1 MRRIKRQFSAPSAT
15 DTRLK
20 PRRNGLICCAV
31 SLSISP
37 LPALSPDRLR
47 DAIRRSLPLGLAI
60 SVHLAMLAVL
70 IRTPPAELLRITGVS
85 EVLDVRFY
93 TVSAPDAE
101 SDARLVEP
109 PLADV
114 ETDPAA
120 AEPAPV
126 NEIAAAEPVTSEDP
140 GEETGADSPVDEVP
154 SPDETGPG
162 LASDS
167 TVTTDVPATGA
178 GARAPGAGQTV
189 SPAAASANGPVATT
203 QINPSPPRAAA
214 RRPSF
219 ADILARAETR
229 LDPADF
235 QVALSLD
242 GVAGTVRESFCLSSS
257 QANLEAGECPDG
269 PNPRSA
275 ELARFG
281 LQALGEASPEFIE
294 DMDRMAFQLRQ
305 LGANPSQ
312 VERIMLA
319 LSEAR
324 REAIATPGV
333 TRAMQRD
340 AETRTDNLGN
350 RLPDPD

>member
-1 MRRIKRQFSAPSAT
+1 M
-15 DTRLK
+15 
-20 PRRNGLICCAV
+20 
-31 SLSISP
+31 SLSASP

-60 SVHLAMLAVL
+60 SVHLAMLALL
-70 IRTPPAELLRITGVS
+70 IRTPPAELFRITNVIEG
-85 EVLDVRFY
+85 LDVRFY

-109 PLADV
+109 PLADI

-120 AEPAPV
+120 DEPAPV
-126 NEIAAAEPVTSEDP
+126 NEIAATEPVTSEDP
-140 GEETGADSPVDEVP
+140 GANAPVDEAL
-154 SPDETGPG
+154 SPDEPAPGP
-162 LASDS
+162 AAD
-167 TVTTDVPATGA
+167 TTDPAVTADAPATGA
-178 GARAPGAGQTV
+178 RSRVSGADQTV
-189 SPAAASANGPVATT
+189 SPAPASANGPVATT

-214 RRPSF
+214 RLPSF

-229 LDPADF
+229 LNPADF
-235 QVALSLD
+235 QIALSLN

-340 AETRTDNLGN
+340 QDARTDNLGTPVSDPYA
-350 RLPDPD
+350 PD

>member
-1 MRRIKRQFSAPSAT
+1 MSVFA
-15 DTRLK
+15 
-20 PRRNGLICCAV
+20 
-31 SLSISP
+31 SP

-60 SVHLAMLAVL
+60 LLHMAMLALL
-70 IRTPPAELLRITGVS
+70 IRTPPAELLRITGVTDA
-85 EVLDVRFY
+85 LDVRFY
-93 TVSAPDAE
+93 TVSATDAE

-109 PLADV
+109 PLADI
-114 ETDPAA
+114 ETEPMS

-126 NEIAAAEPVTSEDP
+126 TETDTAPPEPVAEVEDAENPDDGASSEDEIAVDLIPDTPAPISNGALISQSSPRPAGAPFATSGP
-140 GEETGADSPVDEVP
+140 QSGAD
-154 SPDETGPG
+154 
-162 LASDS
+162 A
-167 TVTTDVPATGA
+167 
-178 GARAPGAGQTV
+178 
-189 SPAAASANGPVATT
+189 VATT
-203 QINPSPPRAAA
+203 QVNPSAA
-214 RRPSF
+214 RTHSRPPSF

-235 QVALSLD
+235 QVVLSLD
-242 GVAGTVRESFCLSSS
+242 GVVGTVRESLCLSSS
-257 QANLEAGECPDG
+257 QANLEAGACPDG

-333 TRAMQRD
+333 RRAMQRD
-340 AETRTDNLGN
+340 AENRTDNLGN

>member
-1 MRRIKRQFSAPSAT
+1 MSVSA
-15 DTRLK
+15 
-20 PRRNGLICCAV
+20 
-31 SLSISP
+31 SP

-60 SVHLAMLAVL
+60 LLHMAMLALL
-70 IRTPPAELLRITGVS
+70 IRTPPAELLRISAVS
-85 EVLDVRFY
+85 DVLDVRFY
-93 TVSAPDAE
+93 TVSATDAE
-101 SDARLVEP
+101 SDARLIEP
-109 PLADV
+109 PLAEV
-114 ETDPAA
+114 EAEPAS

-126 NEIAAAEPVTSEDP
+126 NETETAAPDTVADEDTP
-140 GEETGADSPVDEVP
+140 ADSPENDMPPVDDTAIGLP
-154 SPDETGPG
+154 PDAALPQ
-162 LASDS
+162 DS
-167 TVTTDVPATGA
+167 PATQNSSRGS
-178 GARAPGAGQTV
+178 GRGQLSSSAP
-189 SPAAASANGPVATT
+189 PPANGPVATT
-203 QINPSPPRAAA
+203 QINPAPPRAAA

-235 QVALSLD
+235 QVALSLN
-242 GVAGTVRESFCLSSS
+242 GVVGTVRESFCLSSS
-257 QANLEAGECPDG
+257 QANLEAGACPDG

-324 REAIATPGV
+324 REAIAAPGV

-340 AETRTDNLGN
+340 AESRTDNLGN
-350 RLPDPD
+350 PISDPD

>member
-1 MRRIKRQFSAPSAT
+1 
-15 DTRLK
+15 
-20 PRRNGLICCAV
+20 V
-31 SLSISP
+31 SLSASP

-60 SVHLAMLAVL
+60 LLHMAMLALL
-70 IRTPPAELLRITGVS
+70 IRTPPAELLRITAVS
-85 EVLDVRFY
+85 DVLDVRFY
-93 TVSAPDAE
+93 TVSATDAE
-101 SDARLVEP
+101 SDARLIEP
-109 PLADV
+109 PLAEV
-114 ETDPAA
+114 EADPAD
-120 AEPAPV
+120 AEPSPV
-126 NEIAAAEPVTSEDP
+126 NETETAAPDPVADEDTP
-140 GEETGADSPVDEVP
+140 ADSPEDDTP
-154 SPDETGPG
+154 PIDDTAIS
-162 LASDS
+162 L
-167 TVTTDVPATGA
+167 
-178 GARAPGAGQTV
+178 
-189 SPAAASANGPVATT
+189 SPAAALPQDSPATQNSSRGPGGSQLSSSAQPAANGPVATT
-203 QINPSPPRAAA
+203 QINPAPPRAAA

-235 QVALSLD
+235 QVALSLN
-242 GVAGTVRESFCLSSS
+242 GVVGTVRESFCLSSS
-257 QANLEAGECPDG
+257 QANLEAGACPDG

-340 AETRTDNLGN
+340 AESRTDNLGN
-350 RLPDPD
+350 PISDPYAPD

>member
-1 MRRIKRQFSAPSAT
+1 MTLSA
-15 DTRLK
+15 
-20 PRRNGLICCAV
+20 
-31 SLSISP
+31 SL
-37 LPALSPDRLR
+37 LPALSLDRLR
-47 DAIRRSLPLGLAI
+47 DAIRRSLPLTLAI
-60 SVHLAMLAVL
+60 SVHLALLALLV
-70 IRTPPAELLRITGVS
+70 RTPPAELLRITGVS

-93 TVSAPDAE
+93 TVSAPNAD

-109 PLADV
+109 PLAEI

-126 NEIAAAEPVTSEDP
+126 TESAAVEPVPSEDP
-140 GEETGADSPVDEVP
+140 SADAPVDEAL
-154 SPDETGPG
+154 SPDEPVPGP
-162 LASDS
+162 AAD
-167 TVTTDVPATGA
+167 TTDPAVPANTPANGSGSRTTGV
-178 GARAPGAGQTV
+178 GQPVAPAT
-189 SPAAASANGPVATT
+189 ASANGPVATT
-203 QINPSPPRAAA
+203 QITPSPPRAPA
-214 RRPSF
+214 RLPSF

-229 LDPADF
+229 LNPADF
-235 QVALSLD
+235 QIALSLN
-242 GVAGTVRESFCLSSS
+242 GVVGTVRESFCLSSS

-269 PNPRSA
+269 PNARSA

-305 LGANPSQ
+305 LGANPAQ

-324 REAIATPGV
+324 RDAIATPGV

-340 AETRTDNLGN
+340 QDARTDNLGN

>member
-1 MRRIKRQFSAPSAT
+1 M
-15 DTRLK
+15 
-20 PRRNGLICCAV
+20 
-31 SLSISP
+31 
-37 LPALSPDRLR
+37 R

-60 SVHLAMLAVL
+60 TLHVAMLAIL
-70 IRTPPAELLRITGVS
+70 IRTPPAELLRVTSVIEG
-85 EVLDVRFY
+85 LDVRFY

-114 ETDPAA
+114 EPDPAA
-120 AEPAPV
+120 SEPAPV
-126 NEIAAAEPVTSEDP
+126 NEVAAPEPATPEGDDN
-140 GEETGADSPVDEVP
+140 DSPVEETPPLDETAAGPAPDAAVTDDSPATRAGSRTPGSGQIASPP
-154 SPDETGPG
+154 SP
-162 LASDS
+162 
-167 TVTTDVPATGA
+167 
-178 GARAPGAGQTV
+178 
-189 SPAAASANGPVATT
+189 SANGPVATT
-203 QINPSPPRAAA
+203 QITPPPPRAGA

-219 ADILARAETR
+219 ADILARTETR

-235 QVALSLD
+235 QVALSLN

-257 QANLEAGECPDG
+257 QANLEAGACPDG
-269 PNPRSA
+269 PNARSA

-324 REAIATPGV
+324 RDAIATPGV

-340 AETRTDNLGN
+340 ADSRTDNLGN
-350 RLPDPD
+350 LIPDPD

>member
-1 MRRIKRQFSAPSAT
+1 M
-15 DTRLK
+15 
-20 PRRNGLICCAV
+20 
-31 SLSISP
+31 
-37 LPALSPDRLR
+37 
-47 DAIRRSLPLGLAI
+47 GLAI
-60 SVHLAMLAVL
+60 LLHMAMLALL
-70 IRTPPAELLRITGVS
+70 IRTPPAELLRISAVS
-85 EVLDVRFY
+85 DVLDVRFY
-93 TVSAPDAE
+93 TVSATDAE
-101 SDARLVEP
+101 SDARLIEP
-109 PLADV
+109 PLADL
-114 ETDPAA
+114 ESEPAT

-126 NEIAAAEPVTSEDP
+126 NETETAAPEPVADED
-140 GEETGADSPVDEVP
+140 TAADSLEDNTPPIDN
-154 SPDETGPG
+154 
-162 LASDS
+162 
-167 TVTTDVPATGA
+167 PAT
-178 GARAPGAGQTV
+178 RLTPDAPLAQAPPVTRNGSPGPRGGQPP
-189 SPAAASANGPVATT
+189 SSAPPPANGPVATT
-203 QINPSPPRAAA
+203 QINLPPPRAAA

-235 QVALSLD
+235 QIALSLN
-242 GVAGTVRESFCLSSS
+242 GVVGTVRESFCLSSS
-257 QANLEAGECPDG
+257 RANLEAGACPEG

-324 REAIATPGV
+324 RDAIAAPGV

-340 AETRTDNLGN
+340 AESRTDNLGN